1 MAEVLISPG
10 VLARENDQSQ
20 ITAGPVQ
27 AGAAIIGPT
36 VKGQQNIP
44 KLVTSYSEYLAN
56 FGSTFLSGSNQYT
69 FFTSISA
76 YNYFQ
81 NGGNSLLVTRVTPG
95 SFSAATSSII
105 QSAEET
111 GKVLAATNL
120 LGSAVGGGGGDATFS
135 GVPSFTGGTGTGLTL
150 NAEVTTTGGVKST
163 VNQLLTALNAGTNPV
178 DAVDGTYTVPLVG
191 GTGTNLTSSITVS
204 GQTVT
209 GITIPS
215 ATSGSGYADSDSLTF
230 PAGALSNGELISA
243 QNITAQSAL
252 SGGGI
257 GNVAGPFTFS
267 QGTGGYTVTG
277 GSQQTGTGATIVVT
291 GDGAGGLTSVVVGS
305 IGTGFVTANVLTIT
319 AADLVT
325 AGFTGA
331 TGDLVI
337 TLGASNVELS
347 SAGALTLAAA
357 DLFYALTTL
366 NAATEGTGYKVND
379 QLVIAGGAMGTNSS
393 VCTITLKASDIPNF
407 EAFTLE
413 TLAHGNIMNS
423 TGPTGANGTLE
434 SGSSDNFRWEI
445 TSPNTSS
452 GVFSLLI
459 RQGNDTT
466 TSKQVVETFSN
477 LSLDPLATNYVS
489 KVIGDQIQT
498 VRGSGT
504 GVYLQ
509 SSGSYPNASRYVRVK
524 SVNKKT
530 PNYFDNNGTAK
541 PEFTGSIPIS
551 SQGTFGNAIGDI
563 TGSGTPSKFYQAI
576 DNTDSQGLVGSD
588 YDTAINL
595 LANRDDFRYNLI
607 TSPGL
612 ILANGTSGAGWTSIQ
627 SNCETRGDAIFVGDL
642 VNYNSSITQI
652 TGQAASVDS
661 SYVATYWPWLQ
672 VIDPDSRDLVWVP
685 ASTMIPGVYA
695 YNDRA
700 GEPWFAPA
708 GINRGGLGAVN
719 QAERKLTN
727 TNRDTLYTAKVN
739 PIASFPGQGIVVF
752 GQKTLQ
758 TKASALDRVNVR
770 RLLITL
776 KNYIS
781 QIADTLVFEQNTA
794 ATRNTFLSQVNPY
807 LESVQQRQGL
817 YAFKVVMDNSNNTPD
832 VIDRNELIGAVY
844 LQPTKTAEFIYLD
857 FNILPTG
864 ATFPA

>member
-20 ITAGPVQ
+20 ITAGPIQ

-36 VKGQQNIP
+36 VKGQENIP
-44 KLVTSYSEYLAN
+44 RLVTSYSEYLAN
-56 FGSTFLSGSNQYT
+56 FGSTFLSGSNQFTY
-69 FFTSISA
+69 FTSISA

-81 NGGNSLLVTRVTPG
+81 NGGSTLLVTRVTPG
-95 SFSAATSSII
+95 AFSPASSSLI
-105 QSAEET
+105 QSATET
-111 GKVLAATNL
+111 GNLVTPQSLLSSVAGGGGEGGAVLAAGYTAIP
-120 LGSAVGGGGGDATFS
+120 AV
-135 GVPSFTGGTGTGLTL
+135 TGGTPTTIGSSLITLSSASGKLLGTLDALVPSITTPPTDCEAGVYSVAVVGSLGGTATLEVTLT
-150 NAEVTTTGGVKST
+150 NATTISSITATTTGSGFTSGGGVAET
-163 VNQLLTALNAGTNPV
+163 
-178 DAVDGTYTVPLVG
+178 
-191 GTGTNLTSSITVS
+191 
-204 GQTVT
+204 
-209 GITIPS
+209 ITIPS
-215 ATSGSGYADSDSLTF
+215 ASL
-230 PAGALSNGELISA
+230 
-243 QNITAQSAL
+243 ITTPTPP
-252 SGGGI
+252 
-257 GNVAGPFTFS
+257 GN
-267 QGTGGYTVTG
+267 
-277 GSQQTGTGATIVVT
+277 TGTDTVITLEPGDLFSELGSITVNA
-291 GDGAGGLTSVVVGS
+291 DGAGYNVGDVLTFDSADIGTASDVVV
-305 IGTGFVTANVLTIT
+305 TL
-319 AADLVT
+319 
-325 AGFTGA
+325 TGA
-331 TGDLVI
+331 DMI
-337 TLGASNVELS
+337 NE
-347 SAGALTLAAA
+347 
-357 DLFYALTTL
+357 
-366 NAATEGTGYKVND
+366 
-379 QLVIAGGAMGTNSS
+379 
-393 VCTITLKASDIPNF
+393 
-407 EAFTLE
+407 EAFVLE
-413 TLAHGNIMNS
+413 TLADGNVMNS
-423 TGPTGANGTLE
+423 AGATGANGTLVN
-434 SGSSDNFRWEI
+434 GTVDNFRWEI
-445 TSPNTSS
+445 TNPSTSS
-452 GVFSLLI
+452 GVFSLVI

-466 TSKQVVETFSN
+466 TSKAVVETFSN

-504 GVYLQ
+504 DVYLQ
-509 SSGSYPNASRYVRVK
+509 SSGSFPNASRYVRVK
-524 SVNKKT
+524 SVNMQT
-530 PNYFDNNGTAK
+530 PNYFDNNGSPKA
-541 PEFTGSIPIS
+541 EFTGSIPIS
-551 SQGTFGNAIGDI
+551 SDGTFGGGIGDI
-563 TGSGTPSKFYQAI
+563 TGSGTPSKYYQEI
-576 DNTDSQGLVGSD
+576 NNTDSQGVTGTD
-588 YDTAINL
+588 YTTAINL
-595 LANRDDFRYNLI
+595 LANRDDFRYNII
-607 TSPGL
+607 TAPGL
-612 ILANGTSGAGWTSIQ
+612 VLANSATGAGWTTIQ

-672 VIDPDSRDLVWVP
+672 VIDPDSRELVWVP
-685 ASTMIPGVYA
+685 TSTMIPGVYA

-727 TNRDTLYTAKVN
+727 TNRDTLYTGKVN
-739 PIASFPGQGIVVF
+739 PIATFPGQGIVVF

>member
-20 ITAGPVQ
+20 ITAGPIQ

-36 VKGQQNIP
+36 VKGQENIP
-44 KLVTSYSEYLAN
+44 KLVTSYSEYEAN

-81 NGGNSLLVTRVTPG
+81 NGGSTLLVTRVTPG
-95 SFSAATSSII
+95 STAFTPATS
-105 QSAEET
+105 
-111 GKVLAATNL
+111 
-120 LGSAVGGGGGDATFS
+120 
-135 GVPSFTGGTGTGLTL
+135 
-150 NAEVTTTGGVKST
+150 TT
-163 VNQLLTALNAGTNPV
+163 A
-178 DAVDGTYTVPLVG
+178 
-191 GTGTNLTSSITVS
+191 
-204 GQTVT
+204 
-209 GITIPS
+209 
-215 ATSGSGYADSDSLTF
+215 
-230 PAGALSNGELISA
+230 SN
-243 QNITAQSAL
+243 N
-252 SGGGI
+252 
-257 GNVAGPFTFS
+257 
-267 QGTGGYTVTG
+267 
-277 GSQQTGTGATIVVT
+277 TGTGALVLADILPEVSSNPTDQDDFGPTALPITSTSGNGTGGQVT
-291 GDGAGGLTSVVVGS
+291 LTFAGGAGTATCTAAVVS
-305 IGTGFVTANVLTIT
+305 TAGTDYEDGDTIT
-319 AADLVT
+319 FSAADLDAASGIGAPT
-325 AGFTGA
+325 AT
-331 TGDLVI
+331 DLTFI
-337 TLGASNVELS
+337 
-347 SAGALTLAAA
+347 
-357 DLFYALTTL
+357 
-366 NAATEGTGYKVND
+366 
-379 QLVIAGGAMGTNSS
+379 LVASS
-393 VCTITLKASDIPNF
+393 VAGSGTT
-407 EAFTLE
+407 FTLE
-413 TLAHGNIMNS
+413 TLSHGNIMNS
-423 TGPTGANGTLE
+423 TGSGTATGANGTLT
-434 SGSSDNFRWEI
+434 SGSVDNFRWEI

-466 TSKQVVETFSN
+466 TSKQVIETFSN
-477 LSLDPLATNYVS
+477 LSLDPLSPNYIS
-489 KVIGDQIQT
+489 KVIGDQVQT
-498 VRGSGT
+498 VRGTGT

-509 SSGSYPNASRYVRVK
+509 SSGSYRNASRYVRVK
-524 SVNKKT
+524 SVADQT
-530 PNYFDNNGTAK
+530 PNYFDNNGIAK
-541 PEFTGSIPIS
+541 NEFTSSIPVA
-551 SQGTFGNAIGDI
+551 QEGAFELAAGDI
-563 TGSGTPSKFYQAI
+563 TGSGAPSNFYQTV
-576 DNTDSQGLVGSD
+576 NNVDSQGLVGSD
-588 YDTAINL
+588 YLTAINL

-612 ILANGTSGAGWTSIQ
+612 ILANGTSGANWTTIQ

-642 VNYNSSITQI
+642 VNYNSSLTQV
-652 TGQAASVDS
+652 TAQAASVDS

-672 VIDPDSRDLVWVP
+672 VIDPDSRELVWVP

-727 TNRDTLYTAKVN
+727 TNRDTLYTGKVN
-739 PIASFPGQGIVVF
+739 PIATFPGQGIVVF

-794 ATRNTFLSQVNPY
+794 ATRNTFLAQVNPY

>member
-20 ITAGPVQ
+20 ITAGPIQ

-36 VKGQQNIP
+36 VKGQENIP
-44 KLVTSYSEYLAN
+44 KLVTSYSEYQAA
-56 FGSTFLSGSNQYT
+56 FGTTFMSGSNQYT
-69 FFTSISA
+69 FLTSISA

-81 NGGNSLLVTRVTPG
+81 NGGSTLLVTRVTPG
-95 SFSAATSSII
+95 SFSPALSTTASNNINSGELLLTNILPEISANPTDQDDMVATAVAISSTTGNGTSGQVTLTFAGGAGTSTCTVATVSTAGSGYAA
-105 QSAEET
+105 
-111 GKVLAATNL
+111 
-120 LGSAVGGGGGDATFS
+120 GDTITFS
-135 GVPSFTGGTGTGLTL
+135 AADLNTATGGTG
-150 NAEVTTTGGVKST
+150 VT
-163 VNQLLTALNAGTNPV
+163 
-178 DAVDGTYTVPLVG
+178 D
-191 GTGTNLTSSITVS
+191 
-204 GQTVT
+204 
-209 GITIPS
+209 
-215 ATSGSGYADSDSLTF
+215 LTF
-230 PAGALSNGELISA
+230 LLA
-243 QNITAQSAL
+243 
-252 SGGGI
+252 
-257 GNVAGPFTFS
+257 
-267 QGTGGYTVTG
+267 
-277 GSQQTGTGATIVVT
+277 
-291 GDGAGGLTSVVVGS
+291 
-305 IGTGFVTANVLTIT
+305 
-319 AADLVT
+319 
-325 AGFTGA
+325 
-331 TGDLVI
+331 
-337 TLGASNVELS
+337 ASNIGPS
-347 SAGALTLAAA
+347 S
-357 DLFYALTTL
+357 
-366 NAATEGTGYKVND
+366 
-379 QLVIAGGAMGTNSS
+379 SS
-393 VCTITLKASDIPNF
+393 
-407 EAFTLE
+407 FTLE
-413 TLAHGNIMNS
+413 TLSDGNIMNS
-423 TGPTGANGTLE
+423 TGSGVATGANGTLT
-434 SGSSDNFRWEI
+434 SGSADNFRWEI

-459 RQGNDTT
+459 RQGNDTS

-477 LSLDPLATNYVS
+477 LSLDPLATNYIS
-489 KVIGDQIQT
+489 KVIGDQVQT
-498 VRGSGT
+498 VRGTGT

-509 SSGSYPNASRYVRVK
+509 SSGSYRNASRYVRVK
-524 SVNKKT
+524 SVDSPT
-530 PNYFDNNGTAK
+530 PNYFDNNGVAK
-541 PEFTGSIPIS
+541 DIYTGSIPIA
-551 SQGTFGNAIGDI
+551 GTGAFEGGVGDI
-563 TGSGTPSKFYQAI
+563 TGSGTPSKFYEAI
-576 DNTDSQGLVGSD
+576 TNTDSQGLVGSD
-588 YDTAINL
+588 YLTAINL
-595 LANRDDFRYNLI
+595 LANRDDFRYNVI
-607 TSPGL
+607 TAPGL
-612 ILANGTSGAGWTSIQ
+612 ILANGTSGANWTTLQ

-642 VNYNSSITQI
+642 VNYSSTITQV
-652 TGQAASVDS
+652 TSQAASVDS
-661 SYVATYWPWLQ
+661 SYVASYWPWLQ

-727 TNRDTLYTAKVN
+727 TNRDTLYTGKVN
-739 PIASFPGQGIVVF
+739 PIATFPGQGIVVF

>member
-69 FFTSISA
+69 FLTSISA

-81 NGGNSLLVTRVTPG
+81 NGGSSLLVTRVTPG
-95 SFSAATSSII
+95 AFSAATSSII
-105 QSAEET
+105 QSAEES
-111 GKVLAATNL
+111 GVVPLSTNL
-120 LGSAVGGGGGDATFS
+120 QNSFTSGGGDGTVNNLPAPGGYT
-135 GVPSFTGGTGTGLTL
+135 VTPTGGTGTGL
-150 NAEVTTTGGVKST
+150 VS
-163 VNQLLTALNAGTNPV
+163 LLTFSSASGQLSSSFDYVGQTANSVADFDT
-178 DAVDGTYTVPLVG
+178 DGTITLSTPSG
-191 GTGTNLTSSITVS
+191 GT
-204 GQTVT
+204 
-209 GITIPS
+209 
-215 ATSGSGYADSDSLTF
+215 
-230 PAGALSNGELISA
+230 
-243 QNITAQSAL
+243 
-252 SGGGI
+252 
-257 GNVAGPFTFS
+257 
-267 QGTGGYTVTG
+267 
-277 GSQQTGTGATIVVT
+277 QTGTGATFTVVM
-291 GDGAGGLTSVVVGS
+291 GSAPAGTMTSVIPLTTGS
-305 IGTGFVTANVLTIT
+305 GYAEGDTFEFDAATIIAQLGGTGTGTIT
-319 AADLVT
+319 
-325 AGFTGA
+325 
-331 TGDLVI
+331 I
-337 TLGASNVELS
+337 TLGAGTSLNVELIS
-347 SAGALTLAAA
+347 NTVSTA
-357 DLFYALTTL
+357 
-366 NAATEGTGYKVND
+366 GTGYSVGD
-379 QLVIAGGAMGTNSS
+379 VLTYDSADIGGAKDALY
-393 VCTITLKASDIPNF
+393 TLTAADILNF

-423 TGPTGANGTLE
+423 TGPTGANGTLT

-445 TSPNTSS
+445 TAPNTSS

-541 PEFTGSIPIS
+541 PEFTGSIPIA
-551 SQGTFGNAIGDI
+551 SQGTFGDGAGDI

-576 DNTDSQGLVGSD
+576 DNTDSQGLVGTD
-588 YDTAINL
+588 YTTAINL
-595 LANRDDFRYNLI
+595 LANRDDFRYNMI
-607 TSPGL
+607 TAPGL

-642 VNYNSSITQI
+642 VNYNASITQV

-661 SYVATYWPWLQ
+661 SYVASYWPWLQ

-700 GEPWFAPA
+700 GEPWLAPA

>member
-36 VKGQQNIP
+36 VKGQTDIP
-44 KLVTSYSEYLAN
+44 KLVTSYSEYLAA

-81 NGGNSLLVTRVTPG
+81 NGGTTLLVTRVTPG
-95 SFSAATSSII
+95 SFSAASSSLI
-105 QSAEET
+105 ET
-111 GKVLAATNL
+111 GSNGPT
-120 LGSAVGGGGGDATFS
+120 
-135 GVPSFTGGTGTGLTL
+135 TGL
-150 NAEVTTTGGVKST
+150 S
-163 VNQLLTALNAGTNPV
+163 P
-178 DAVDGTYTVPLVG
+178 
-191 GTGTNLTSSITVS
+191 
-204 GQTVT
+204 
-209 GITIPS
+209 
-215 ATSGSGYADSDSLTF
+215 
-230 PAGALSNGELISA
+230 
-243 QNITAQSAL
+243 
-252 SGGGI
+252 
-257 GNVAGPFTFS
+257 
-267 QGTGGYTVTG
+267 
-277 GSQQTGTGATIVVT
+277 
-291 GDGAGGLTSVVVGS
+291 
-305 IGTGFVTANVLTIT
+305 
-319 AADLVT
+319 
-325 AGFTGA
+325 
-331 TGDLVI
+331 
-337 TLGASNVELS
+337 
-347 SAGALTLAAA
+347 
-357 DLFYALTTL
+357 
-366 NAATEGTGYKVND
+366 
-379 QLVIAGGAMGTNSS
+379 
-393 VCTITLKASDIPNF
+393 
-407 EAFTLE
+407 FTLE

-423 TGPTGANGTLE
+423 GFGNSDLPNTANGTLG
-434 SGSSDNFRWEI
+434 SGSADNFRWEI
-445 TSPNTSS
+445 TNPDTSS
-452 GVFSLLI
+452 GVFSVVI
-459 RQGNDTT
+459 RQGNDTA
-466 TSKQVVETFSN
+466 TSKQVVETFTN
-477 LSLDPLATNYVS
+477 MSLDPLATNYIS

-498 VRGSGT
+498 VRGSAGNY
-504 GVYLQ
+504 YLQ
-509 SSGSYPNASRYVRVK
+509 PSGSFPNASRFVRVK
-524 SVNKKT
+524 EVNFQT
-530 PNYFDNNGTAK
+530 PNYFDNNGTPK
-541 PEFTGSIPIS
+541 DQFTGSLPVAQS
-551 SQGTFGNAIGDI
+551 GSFGSAEGDI
-563 TGSGTPSKFYQAI
+563 TGSGTPSNYYEAI
-576 DNTDSQGLVGSD
+576 NNTDSQGVTGTD
-588 YDTAINL
+588 YSIGIEL

-607 TSPGL
+607 TAPGL
-612 ILANGTSGAGWTSIQ
+612 ILANASTGAGWTTIQ
-627 SNCETRGDAIFVGDL
+627 SNCETRGDAIFVGDV
-642 VNYNSSITQI
+642 VNYAASLTQV
-652 TGQAASVDS
+652 TAQAASVDS

-672 VIDPDSRDLVWVP
+672 VIDPDSRQLVWVP

-719 QAERKLTN
+719 QTERKLTN
-727 TNRDTLYTAKVN
+727 TNRDTLYTGKVN
-739 PIASFPGQGIVVF
+739 PIATFPGQGIVVF

>member
-20 ITAGPVQ
+20 ITAGPIQ

-36 VKGQQNIP
+36 VKGQENIP
-44 KLVTSYSEYLAN
+44 KLVTSYSEYEAA

-81 NGGNSLLVTRVTPG
+81 NGGSTLLVTRVTPG
-95 SFSAATSSII
+95 SFNAASSSLI
-105 QSAEET
+105 AT
-111 GKVLAATNL
+111 G
-120 LGSAVGGGGGDATFS
+120 SGGPT
-135 GVPSFTGGTGTGLTL
+135 TGLSPFVIETF
-150 NAEVTTTGGVKST
+150 AE
-163 VNQLLTALNAGTNPV
+163 
-178 DAVDGTYTVPLVG
+178 
-191 GTGTNLTSSITVS
+191 
-204 GQTVT
+204 
-209 GITIPS
+209 
-215 ATSGSGYADSDSLTF
+215 
-230 PAGALSNGELISA
+230 
-243 QNITAQSAL
+243 
-252 SGGGI
+252 
-257 GNVAGPFTFS
+257 
-267 QGTGGYTVTG
+267 
-277 GSQQTGTGATIVVT
+277 
-291 GDGAGGLTSVVVGS
+291 
-305 IGTGFVTANVLTIT
+305 
-319 AADLVT
+319 
-325 AGFTGA
+325 
-331 TGDLVI
+331 
-337 TLGASNVELS
+337 
-347 SAGALTLAAA
+347 
-357 DLFYALTTL
+357 
-366 NAATEGTGYKVND
+366 
-379 QLVIAGGAMGTNSS
+379 
-393 VCTITLKASDIPNF
+393 
-407 EAFTLE
+407 
-413 TLAHGNIMNS
+413 GNIMNS
-423 TGPTGANGTLE
+423 VGPESANNTLD
-434 SGSSDNFRWEI
+434 SGSIDNFRWEI

-452 GVFSLLI
+452 GVFSLLL
-459 RQGNDTT
+459 RQGNDTA

-477 LSLDPLATNYVS
+477 LSLDPLATNYIS
-489 KVIGDQIQT
+489 KVIGDQVQT
-498 VRGSGT
+498 VRGTGT

-509 SSGSYPNASRYVRVK
+509 SSGSFPNASRFIRVK
-524 SVNKKT
+524 AVNYQT

-541 PEFTGSIPIS
+541 DIFTGSLPIAS
-551 SQGTFGNAIGDI
+551 SGSFDGGVGDI
-563 TGSGTPSKFYQAI
+563 TGSGTPSNFYQTI
-576 DNTDSQGLVGSD
+576 NNTDSQGLVGSD
-588 YDTAINL
+588 YLTSINL

-607 TSPGL
+607 TAPGL
-612 ILANGTSGAGWTSIQ
+612 ILANGTSGANWTTIQ

-642 VNYNSSITQI
+642 VNYDSSLTQV
-652 TGQAASVDS
+652 TSQAASVDS

-672 VIDPDSRDLVWVP
+672 VIDPDSRELVWVP

-695 YNDRA
+695 FNDRA

-727 TNRDTLYTAKVN
+727 TNRDTLYTGKVN
-739 PIASFPGQGIVVF
+739 PIATFPGQGIVVF

-864 ATFPA
+864 ATFPV

>member
-69 FFTSISA
+69 FLTSISA

-81 NGGNSLLVTRVTPG
+81 NGGSSLLVTRVTPG
-95 SFSAATSSII
+95 AFSAATSSII
-105 QSAEET
+105 QSAEES
-111 GKVLAATNL
+111 GVVPLSTNL
-120 LGSAVGGGGGDATFS
+120 QNSFTSGGGDGTVNNLPAPGGYT
-135 GVPSFTGGTGTGLTL
+135 VTPTGGTGTGL
-150 NAEVTTTGGVKST
+150 VS
-163 VNQLLTALNAGTNPV
+163 LLTFSSASGQLSSSFDYVGQTANSVADFDT
-178 DAVDGTYTVPLVG
+178 DGTITLSTPSG
-191 GTGTNLTSSITVS
+191 GT
-204 GQTVT
+204 
-209 GITIPS
+209 
-215 ATSGSGYADSDSLTF
+215 
-230 PAGALSNGELISA
+230 
-243 QNITAQSAL
+243 
-252 SGGGI
+252 
-257 GNVAGPFTFS
+257 
-267 QGTGGYTVTG
+267 
-277 GSQQTGTGATIVVT
+277 QTGTGATFTVVM
-291 GDGAGGLTSVVVGS
+291 GSAPAGTMTSVIPLTTGS
-305 IGTGFVTANVLTIT
+305 GYAEGDTFEFDAATIIAQLGGTGTGTIT
-319 AADLVT
+319 
-325 AGFTGA
+325 
-331 TGDLVI
+331 I
-337 TLGASNVELS
+337 TLGAGTSLNVELIS
-347 SAGALTLAAA
+347 NTVSTA
-357 DLFYALTTL
+357 
-366 NAATEGTGYKVND
+366 GTGYSVGD
-379 QLVIAGGAMGTNSS
+379 VLTYDSADIGGAKDALY
-393 VCTITLKASDIPNF
+393 TLTAADILNF

-423 TGPTGANGTLE
+423 TGPTGANGTLT

-445 TSPNTSS
+445 TAPNTSS

-541 PEFTGSIPIS
+541 PEFTGSIPIA
-551 SQGTFGNAIGDI
+551 SQGTFGDGAGDI

-576 DNTDSQGLVGSD
+576 DNTDSQGLVGTD
-588 YDTAINL
+588 YTTAINL
-595 LANRDDFRYNLI
+595 LANRDDFRYNMI
-607 TSPGL
+607 TAPGL

-642 VNYNSSITQI
+642 VNYNASITQV

-661 SYVATYWPWLQ
+661 SYVASYWPWLQ

-727 TNRDTLYTAKVN
+727 TNRDSLYTGKVN
-739 PIASFPGQGIVVF
+739 PIATFPGQGIVVF

>member
-69 FFTSISA
+69 FLTSISA

-81 NGGNSLLVTRVTPG
+81 NGGSSLLVTRVTPG
-95 SFSAATSSII
+95 AFSAATSSII
-105 QSAEET
+105 QSAEES
-111 GKVLAATNL
+111 GVVPLNTNL
-120 LGSAVGGGGGDATFS
+120 QN
-135 GVPSFTGGTGTGLTL
+135 SFTSGGEHG
-150 NAEVTTTGGVKST
+150 T
-163 VNQLLTALNAGTNPV
+163 VNN
-178 DAVDGTYTVPLVG
+178 
-191 GTGTNLTSSITVS
+191 
-204 GQTVT
+204 
-209 GITIPS
+209 IPS
-215 ATSGSGYADSDSLTF
+215 
-230 PAGALSNGELISA
+230 P
-243 QNITAQSAL
+243 
-252 SGGGI
+252 
-257 GNVAGPFTFS
+257 
-267 QGTGGYTVTG
+267 GGYTVTPTG
-277 GSQQTGTGATIVVT
+277 GSGTGLASLLTFSSASGQLSSSFAGYTAQSVNTVSDFDPFGPVTVTPSGGTQTGTGATFQLTFAGGAGASTISAVDVVT
-291 GDGAGGLTSVVVGS
+291 TGSGYSEGDTFEWDAATINTAGGGAG
-305 IGTGFVTANVLTIT
+305 TGVLT
-319 AADLVT
+319 
-325 AGFTGA
+325 
-331 TGDLVI
+331 
-337 TLGASNVELS
+337 
-347 SAGALTLAAA
+347 LTLAAGNS
-357 DLFYALTTL
+357 L
-366 NAATEGTGYKVND
+366 NVELISNTVSTAGTGYEVGD
-379 QLVIAGGAMGTNSS
+379 VLTYAAADIGGATDALY
-393 VCTITLKASDIPNF
+393 TLTAADILNF

-413 TLAHGNIMNS
+413 TLAHGNIMNN
-423 TGPTGANGTLE
+423 TGPTGANGTLQ

-445 TSPNTSS
+445 TAPNTAS

-459 RQGNDTT
+459 RQGNDTA

-489 KVIGDQIQT
+489 KVIGDQVQT

-524 SVNKKT
+524 SVNKQT

-541 PEFTGSIPIS
+541 PEFTGSIPIA
-551 SQGTFGNAIGDI
+551 QEGTFGDGVGDI

-576 DNTDSQGLVGSD
+576 DNTDSQGLVGTD
-588 YDTAINL
+588 YTTAINL
-595 LANRDDFRYNLI
+595 LANRDDFRYNMI
-607 TSPGL
+607 TAPGL

-642 VNYNSSITQI
+642 VNYNSSITQV

-661 SYVATYWPWLQ
+661 SYVASYWPWLQ

-727 TNRDTLYTAKVN
+727 TDRDTLYTDKVN
-739 PIASFPGQGIVVF
+739 LIASFPGQGIVVF

>member
-27 AGAAIIGPT
+27 AGAAIIGPA

-69 FFTSISA
+69 YFTSISA

-81 NGGNSLLVTRVTPG
+81 NGGTSLLVTRVTPG
-95 SFSAATSSII
+95 AFSAATSSLIP
-105 QSAEET
+105 T
-111 GKVLAATNL
+111 
-120 LGSAVGGGGGDATFS
+120 GSA
-135 GVPSFTGGTGTGLTL
+135 GT
-150 NAEVTTTGGVKST
+150 
-163 VNQLLTALNAGTNPV
+163 LTA
-178 DAVDGTYTVPLVG
+178 D
-191 GTGTNLTSSITVS
+191 TS
-204 GQTVT
+204 
-209 GITIPS
+209 
-215 ATSGSGYADSDSLTF
+215 
-230 PAGALSNGELISA
+230 
-243 QNITAQSAL
+243 
-252 SGGGI
+252 
-257 GNVAGPFTFS
+257 PF
-267 QGTGGYTVTG
+267 V
-277 GSQQTGTGATIVVT
+277 
-291 GDGAGGLTSVVVGS
+291 
-305 IGTGFVTANVLTIT
+305 
-319 AADLVT
+319 
-325 AGFTGA
+325 
-331 TGDLVI
+331 
-337 TLGASNVELS
+337 
-347 SAGALTLAAA
+347 
-357 DLFYALTTL
+357 
-366 NAATEGTGYKVND
+366 
-379 QLVIAGGAMGTNSS
+379 
-393 VCTITLKASDIPNF
+393 
-407 EAFTLE
+407 LE

-423 TGPTGANGTLE
+423 GPQADVGTNGTLT

-445 TSPNTSS
+445 TNPSTSS

-459 RQGNDTT
+459 RQGNDTQ

-477 LSLDPLATNYVS
+477 ISLDPLATNYVS
-489 KVIGDQIQT
+489 KVIGDQVQT

-504 GVYLQ
+504 DVYLQ

-524 SVNKKT
+524 EVNFQT
-530 PNYFDNNGTAK
+530 PNYFDNAGSPK
-541 PEFTGSIPIS
+541 DIFTGSIPAAS
-551 SQGTFGNAIGDI
+551 SGSFGGGIGDI
-563 TGSGTPSKFYQAI
+563 SGSGDPSKFYQNI
-576 DNTDSQGLVGSD
+576 NDVDSQGLVGTD
-588 YDTAINL
+588 YTTAINL
-595 LANRDDFRYNLI
+595 LANRDDFRYNMI
-607 TSPGL
+607 TAPGL
-612 ILANGTSGAGWTSIQ
+612 ILANGTTGAGWTTIQ

-642 VNYNSSITQI
+642 VNYNASLTQV

-661 SYVATYWPWLQ
+661 SYVASYWPWLQ

-727 TNRDTLYTAKVN
+727 TNRDDLYTGKVN

-794 ATRNTFLSQVNPY
+794 ATRNTFLAQVNPY

-817 YAFKVVMDNSNNTPD
+817 YAFKVVMDNTNNTPD

>member
-69 FFTSISA
+69 YFTSISA

-81 NGGNSLLVTRVTPG
+81 NGGTSLLVTRVTPG
-95 SFSAATSSII
+95 AFSAATSSLIP
-105 QSAEET
+105 T
-111 GKVLAATNL
+111 
-120 LGSAVGGGGGDATFS
+120 GSA
-135 GVPSFTGGTGTGLTL
+135 GT
-150 NAEVTTTGGVKST
+150 
-163 VNQLLTALNAGTNPV
+163 LTA
-178 DAVDGTYTVPLVG
+178 D
-191 GTGTNLTSSITVS
+191 TS
-204 GQTVT
+204 
-209 GITIPS
+209 
-215 ATSGSGYADSDSLTF
+215 
-230 PAGALSNGELISA
+230 
-243 QNITAQSAL
+243 
-252 SGGGI
+252 
-257 GNVAGPFTFS
+257 PF
-267 QGTGGYTVTG
+267 V
-277 GSQQTGTGATIVVT
+277 
-291 GDGAGGLTSVVVGS
+291 
-305 IGTGFVTANVLTIT
+305 
-319 AADLVT
+319 
-325 AGFTGA
+325 
-331 TGDLVI
+331 
-337 TLGASNVELS
+337 
-347 SAGALTLAAA
+347 
-357 DLFYALTTL
+357 
-366 NAATEGTGYKVND
+366 
-379 QLVIAGGAMGTNSS
+379 
-393 VCTITLKASDIPNF
+393 
-407 EAFTLE
+407 LE

-423 TGPTGANGTLE
+423 GPQADVGTNGTLT

-445 TSPNTSS
+445 TNPSTSS

-459 RQGNDTT
+459 RQGNDTQ

-477 LSLDPLATNYVS
+477 ISLDPLATNYVS
-489 KVIGDQIQT
+489 KVIGDQVQT

-504 GVYLQ
+504 DVYLQ

-524 SVNKKT
+524 EVNFQT
-530 PNYFDNNGTAK
+530 PNYFDNAGSPK
-541 PEFTGSIPIS
+541 SIFTGSIPAAS
-551 SQGTFGNAIGDI
+551 SGSFGGGIGDI
-563 TGSGTPSKFYQAI
+563 SGSGDPANYYQNI
-576 DNTDSQGLVGSD
+576 NDVDSQGLVGTD
-588 YDTAINL
+588 YTTAINL
-595 LANRDDFRYNLI
+595 LANRDDFRYNMI
-607 TSPGL
+607 TAPGL
-612 ILANGTSGAGWTSIQ
+612 ILANGTTGAGWTTIQ

-642 VNYNSSITQI
+642 VNYNASLTQV

-661 SYVATYWPWLQ
+661 SYVASYWPWLQ

-727 TNRDTLYTAKVN
+727 TNRDDLYTGKVN

-794 ATRNTFLSQVNPY
+794 ATRNTFLAQVNPY

-817 YAFKVVMDNSNNTPD
+817 YAFKVVMDNTNNTPD

>member
-20 ITAGPVQ
+20 ITSQPVQ
-27 AGAAIIGPT
+27 AGAAIIGPA

-44 KLVTSYSEYLAN
+44 KLVTSYSEYQAN
-56 FGSTFLSGSNQYT
+56 FGTTFLSGSNQYT
-69 FFTSISA
+69 YFTSISA

-81 NGGNSLLVTRVTPG
+81 NGGTSLLVTRVTPG
-95 SFSAATSSII
+95 AFSPATSSII
-105 QSAEET
+105 QSAEES
-111 GKVLAATNL
+111 GVVNLNTNL
-120 LGSAVGGGGGDATFS
+120 FSSWNLGTGISGSSATSTAVATTVLPA
-135 GVPSFTGGTGTGLTL
+135 GGTGLTL
-150 NAEVTTTGGVKST
+150 NVVTTSSAGKLDGT
-163 VNQLLTALNAGTNPV
+163 LNAIFPEQTTAGANMVAATYNDVIVTSSLGNTSALARCVVASATAFTSIQFVDNAGAFTTGSGFFNGEVLSFSSQSLGATVAGGTNPQFTI
-178 DAVDGTYTVPLVG
+178 GT
-191 GTGTNLTSSITVS
+191 TSTDKGLFVEPTAITV
-204 GQTVT
+204 
-209 GITIPS
+209 
-215 ATSGSGYADSDSLTF
+215 
-230 PAGALSNGELISA
+230 
-243 QNITAQSAL
+243 
-252 SGGGI
+252 
-257 GNVAGPFTFS
+257 
-267 QGTGGYTVTG
+267 
-277 GSQQTGTGATIVVT
+277 
-291 GDGAGGLTSVVVGS
+291 DGAGTGYAVGD
-305 IGTGFVTANVLTIT
+305 VLTVAKANLGPSDNDLTINLT
-319 AADLVT
+319 AADIV
-325 AGFTGA
+325 
-331 TGDLVI
+331 
-337 TLGASNVELS
+337 
-347 SAGALTLAAA
+347 
-357 DLFYALTTL
+357 
-366 NAATEGTGYKVND
+366 
-379 QLVIAGGAMGTNSS
+379 
-393 VCTITLKASDIPNF
+393 NF
-407 EAFTLE
+407 ESFVLE
-413 TLAHGNIMNS
+413 TIADGNIMNS
-423 TGPTGANGTLE
+423 AGTTGANGTLTN
-434 SGSSDNFRWEI
+434 GTSDNFRWEI
-445 TSPNTSS
+445 TNPSTSS
-452 GVFSLLI
+452 GVFSLLL
-459 RQGNDTT
+459 RQGNDTAT
-466 TSKQVVETFSN
+466 AKQVVETYSN
-477 LSLDPLATNYVS
+477 ISLDPLAPNYIS
-489 KVIGDQIQT
+489 KVIGDQVQT

-504 GVYLQ
+504 DVYLQ
-509 SSGSYPNASRYVRVK
+509 TSGSYPNASRYIRVK
-524 SVNKKT
+524 EVNKKT
-530 PNYFDNNGTAK
+530 PNYFDNAGSPKA
-541 PEFTGSIPIS
+541 EFTGSIPIAS
-551 SQGTFGNAIGDI
+551 NGTFGNGIGDI
-563 TGSGTPSKFYQAI
+563 TGSGAPSKFYQDI
-576 DNTDSQGLVGSD
+576 DNVDSQGLVGSD
-588 YDTAINL
+588 YTTAINL

-612 ILANGTSGAGWTSIQ
+612 ILANSVTGDGWTTIQ
-627 SNCETRGDAIFVGDL
+627 SNCENRGDAIFVGDL
-642 VNYNSSITQI
+642 VNYNASLTQV

-672 VIDPDSRDLVWVP
+672 VIDPDSRELVWVP

-727 TNRDTLYTAKVN
+727 TNRDNLYTGKVN
-739 PIASFPGQGIVVF
+739 PIATFPGQGIVVF

>member
-27 AGAAIIGPT
+27 AGAAIIGPA

-69 FFTSISA
+69 YFTSISA

-81 NGGNSLLVTRVTPG
+81 NGGTSLLVTRVTPG
-95 SFSAATSSII
+95 AFSAATSSLIP
-105 QSAEET
+105 T
-111 GKVLAATNL
+111 
-120 LGSAVGGGGGDATFS
+120 GSA
-135 GVPSFTGGTGTGLTL
+135 GT
-150 NAEVTTTGGVKST
+150 
-163 VNQLLTALNAGTNPV
+163 LTA
-178 DAVDGTYTVPLVG
+178 D
-191 GTGTNLTSSITVS
+191 TS
-204 GQTVT
+204 
-209 GITIPS
+209 
-215 ATSGSGYADSDSLTF
+215 
-230 PAGALSNGELISA
+230 
-243 QNITAQSAL
+243 
-252 SGGGI
+252 
-257 GNVAGPFTFS
+257 PF
-267 QGTGGYTVTG
+267 V
-277 GSQQTGTGATIVVT
+277 
-291 GDGAGGLTSVVVGS
+291 
-305 IGTGFVTANVLTIT
+305 
-319 AADLVT
+319 
-325 AGFTGA
+325 
-331 TGDLVI
+331 
-337 TLGASNVELS
+337 
-347 SAGALTLAAA
+347 
-357 DLFYALTTL
+357 
-366 NAATEGTGYKVND
+366 
-379 QLVIAGGAMGTNSS
+379 
-393 VCTITLKASDIPNF
+393 
-407 EAFTLE
+407 LE

-423 TGPTGANGTLE
+423 GPQADVGTNGTLT
-434 SGSSDNFRWEI
+434 SGSSDNFRWGI
-445 TSPNTSS
+445 TNPSTSS

-459 RQGNDTT
+459 RQGNDTQ

-477 LSLDPLATNYVS
+477 ISLDPLATNYVS
-489 KVIGDQIQT
+489 KVIGDQVQT

-504 GVYLQ
+504 DVYLQ

-524 SVNKKT
+524 EVNFQT
-530 PNYFDNNGTAK
+530 PNYFDNAGSPK
-541 PEFTGSIPIS
+541 SIFTGSIPAAS
-551 SQGTFGNAIGDI
+551 SGSFGGGIGDI
-563 TGSGTPSKFYQAI
+563 SGSGDPANYYQNI
-576 DNTDSQGLVGSD
+576 NDVDSQGLVGTD
-588 YDTAINL
+588 YTTAINL
-595 LANRDDFRYNLI
+595 LANRDDFRYNMI
-607 TSPGL
+607 TAPGL
-612 ILANGTSGAGWTSIQ
+612 ILANGTTGAGWTTIQ

-642 VNYNSSITQI
+642 VNYNASLTQV

-661 SYVATYWPWLQ
+661 SYVASYWPWLQ

-727 TNRDTLYTAKVN
+727 TNRDDLYTGKVN

-794 ATRNTFLSQVNPY
+794 ATRNTFLAQVNPY

-817 YAFKVVMDNSNNTPD
+817 YAFKVVMDNTNNTPD

>member
-81 NGGNSLLVTRVTPG
+81 NGGSSLLVTRVTPG
-95 SFSAATSSII
+95 DFSPATSTTASNN
-105 QSAEET
+105 T
-111 GKVLAATNL
+111 GIGALVEANILPQVGTNPGDQDDFGPTALAISSTTGN
-120 LGSAVGGGGGDATFS
+120 
-135 GVPSFTGGTGTGLTL
+135 GVNGQVTLTFTGGAGA
-150 NAEVTTTGGVKST
+150 AECTT
-163 VNQLLTALNAGTNPV
+163 A
-178 DAVDGTYTVPLVG
+178 
-191 GTGTNLTSSITVS
+191 TVS
-204 GQTVT
+204 
-209 GITIPS
+209 
-215 ATSGSGYADSDSLTF
+215 
-230 PAGALSNGELISA
+230 
-243 QNITAQSAL
+243 TA
-252 SGGGI
+252 
-257 GNVAGPFTFS
+257 
-267 QGTGGYTVTG
+267 
-277 GSQQTGTGATIVVT
+277 
-291 GDGAGGLTSVVVGS
+291 
-305 IGTGFVTANVLTIT
+305 
-319 AADLVT
+319 
-325 AGFTGA
+325 
-331 TGDLVI
+331 
-337 TLGASNVELS
+337 
-347 SAGALTLAAA
+347 
-357 DLFYALTTL
+357 
-366 NAATEGTGYKVND
+366 GTGYK
-379 QLVIAGGAMGTNSS
+379 AGD
-393 VCTITLKASDIPNF
+393 TITFSAADLDAASGIGVPTATDLTFLLVASNVVQSGT
-407 EAFTLE
+407 AFTLE
-413 TLAHGNIMNS
+413 TLSHGNIMNS
-423 TGPTGANGTLE
+423 TGSGVSTGANGTLT

-445 TSPNTSS
+445 TNPSTSS

-459 RQGNDTT
+459 RQGNDTA

-477 LSLDPLATNYVS
+477 ISLDPLATNYIS
-489 KVIGDQIQT
+489 KVIGDQVQT

-524 SVNKKT
+524 EVFDQT
-530 PNYFDNNGTAK
+530 PNYFDNNGAAKDIYTA
-541 PEFTGSIPIS
+541 SIPVA
-551 SQGTFGNAIGDI
+551 QNGAFELAVGDI
-563 TGSGTPSKFYQAI
+563 TGSTIPANFYQAVN
-576 DNTDSQGLVGSD
+576 NTDSQGLVGAN
-588 YDTAINL
+588 YTTAINL
-595 LANRDDFRYNLI
+595 LANRDDFRYNVI

-612 ILANGTSGAGWTSIQ
+612 ILANGTSGAGWTLIQ

-642 VNYNSSITQI
+642 VNYDATITQV

-672 VIDPDSRDLVWVP
+672 VIDPDSRELVWVP

-727 TNRDTLYTAKVN
+727 TNRDTLYTGKVN

-794 ATRNTFLSQVNPY
+794 ATRNTFLAQVNPY

-817 YAFKVVMDNSNNTPD
+817 YAFKVVMDNTNNTPD

>member
-20 ITAGPVQ
+20 ITAGPIQ

-56 FGSTFLSGSNQYT
+56 FGSTFMSGSNQYT
-69 FFTSISA
+69 YFTSISA

-81 NGGNSLLVTRVTPG
+81 NGGNTLLVTRVTPG
-95 SFSAATSSII
+95 AFSAATSSLI
-105 QSAEET
+105 QSATET
-111 GKVLAATNL
+111 GNLISGSTNLFPQVSNFGGENGTVLAAGYTANPTVTRGGVTVVPTTVGSSLVTLSSASGKL
-120 LGSAVGGGGGDATFS
+120 LGTTDALLTSITTQPADCAIGVYTVSVVGSGGGTATLSVSLDSATNIDTITATITGSGFS
-135 GVPSFTGGTGTGLTL
+135 
-150 NAEVTTTGGVKST
+150 KIST
-163 VNQLLTALNAGTNPV
+163 
-178 DAVDGTYTVPLVG
+178 
-191 GTGTNLTSSITVS
+191 
-204 GQTVT
+204 
-209 GITIPS
+209 ITIPS
-215 ATSGSGYADSDSLTF
+215 ASLGAAAAPVGVDPIITLQNDGSDLF
-230 PAGALSNGELISA
+230 NEVSA
-243 QNITAQSAL
+243 VQVNA
-252 SGGGI
+252 
-257 GNVAGPFTFS
+257 
-267 QGTGGYTVTG
+267 
-277 GSQQTGTGATIVVT
+277 
-291 GDGAGGLTSVVVGS
+291 DGAGYKVGDILTFANTDIGSGTGNLTVTLVGS
-305 IGTGFVTANVLTIT
+305 N
-319 AADLVT
+319 
-325 AGFTGA
+325 
-331 TGDLVI
+331 
-337 TLGASNVELS
+337 
-347 SAGALTLAAA
+347 
-357 DLFYALTTL
+357 
-366 NAATEGTGYKVND
+366 
-379 QLVIAGGAMGTNSS
+379 
-393 VCTITLKASDIPNF
+393 IPNE
-407 EAFTLE
+407 EAFVLE
-413 TLAHGNIMNS
+413 TLADGNIMNS
-423 TGPTGANGTLE
+423 AGPTGANGTLD
-434 SGSSDNFRWEI
+434 SGSADNFRWEI
-445 TSPNTSS
+445 TNPSTSS
-452 GVFSLLI
+452 GVFSLI
-459 RQGNDTT
+459 VRQGNDTQ
-466 TSKQVVETFSN
+466 TSKAVVETFSN
-477 LSLDPLATNYVS
+477 LSLDPLSPNYVS

-498 VRGSGT
+498 VRGTGT
-504 GVYLQ
+504 DVYLQ
-509 SSGSYPNASRYVRVK
+509 SSGSFPNASRYVRVK
-524 SVNKKT
+524 SVNMQT
-530 PNYFDNNGTAK
+530 PNYFDNNGSPKA
-541 PEFTGSIPIS
+541 EFTGSIPIAS
-551 SQGTFGNAIGDI
+551 SGSFGDGVGDI
-563 TGSGTPSKFYQAI
+563 TGSGTPSKFYQEI
-576 DNTDSQGLVGSD
+576 NNTDSQGLVGTN
-588 YDTAINL
+588 YTTAINL
-595 LANRDDFRYNLI
+595 LANRDDFRYNII
-607 TSPGL
+607 TAPGL
-612 ILANGTSGAGWTSIQ
+612 VLANSTTGAGWTSIQ

-642 VNYNSSITQI
+642 VNYNSSLTQV
-652 TGQAASVDS
+652 TSQAASVDS

-672 VIDPDSRDLVWVP
+672 IIDPDSRELVWVP
-685 ASTMIPGVYA
+685 ASAMIPGVYA

-727 TNRDTLYTAKVN
+727 TNRDTLYTGKVN